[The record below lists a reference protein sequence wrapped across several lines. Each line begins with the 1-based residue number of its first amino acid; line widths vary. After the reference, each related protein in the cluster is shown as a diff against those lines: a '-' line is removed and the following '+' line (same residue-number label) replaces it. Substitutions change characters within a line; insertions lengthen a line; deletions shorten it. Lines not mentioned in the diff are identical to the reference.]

1 MQERQASIGDVSTIV
16 IPFTDTTFPPSSMLR
31 RPSTFALTKSL
42 LLLISHIPSLHS
54 RPLGGS
60 IELFKRDDGFPEE
73 DPATAAFWWKF
84 GVGLV
89 LVLLGGVFA
98 GISLCGD
105 ANLGLT
111 LALLSQ
117 DEITVTPE
125 EKKLMEVTSFGSER
139 RPSRTNLRRQS
150 PATTKTRVLLP
161 LVRI

>member
-1 MQERQASIGDVSTIV
+1 
-16 IPFTDTTFPPSSMLR
+16 MLR

-54 RPLGGS
+54 RPLGGG

-98 GISLCGD
+98 GISLVD
-105 ANLGLT
+105 EANLGLT

-125 EKKLMEVTSFGSER
+125 EKKANGSCKFWKR
-139 RPSRTNLRRQS
+139 AATLTNKS
-150 PATTKTRVLLP
+150 TPAKSCDY
-161 LVRI
+161 

>member
-1 MQERQASIGDVSTIV
+1 
-16 IPFTDTTFPPSSMLR
+16 MLR

-54 RPLGGS
+54 RPLGGG

-98 GISLCGD
+98 GMALVD
-105 ANLGLT
+105 EANSGLT

-117 DEITVTPE
+117 DEITVTRL
-125 EKKLMEVTSFGSER
+125 KKKANDSCKSWR
-139 RPSRTNLRRQS
+139 RAATLTNRS
-150 PATTKTRVLLP
+150 TPAKSCDY
-161 LVRI
+161 